1 MDYSNILSE
10 FILKEIESLPGEFR
24 EKSEEVGNLQKELNE
39 TKSKCINKENEMN
52 KLIMEITS
60 LENDLMYNF
69 DEINNIKSSQKIII
83 SELDEEAFNSFR
95 NNFYKLD
102 EEYYK
107 KILYFLR
114 YENEYEDELNFLLI
128 KYKDLHEILRDSV
141 HYFKSIKDYNKYQE
155 IKNKILN
162 NKKKNNTIKFN
173 NNGKNALNNLN
184 KMNKLELNKPF
195 NIILNFIDNTFKI
208 IDISNKI
215 NEIKSDINN
224 KNEIKE
230 KLYVEI
236 KILKNTLSEKQEN
249 LNNINIY
256 IKRMNNILIKYK
268 NYFGNHNNININ
280 KVKDKNNDIKN
291 TKKEKVE
298 FENNVNNNLEKKIYY
313 LKNNINNNNNNDN
326 NNIFINNNKI
336 TNSNSNYSQ
345 NNFNNFYHSVNNCS
359 KNNMILTKSSKSNSS
374 NDNSS
379 SNISPNNIKIISIN
393 SNTKINNSK
402 NVINK
407 KPIPNTPKSSKIFD
421 RNRVNLPKSN
431 SNENKKIKISSLP
444 IYHSSINKNKNKIII
459 KTNSYD
465 REESKKIPLYNI
477 IPASEQNKSYRK
489 LDEDYF
495 LDENINEKN
504 STRTNPTLYHSL
516 KLVGNNINNINMNF
530 NQENQIKNIDGIK
543 IINDKSNKST
553 KKSLENKK
561 EIEENDKETITDYNN
576 NILVEFKKDEIN
588 KKEINRTKKIFN
600 SAGIYNNNRKII
612 KTNEKNKLTKT
623 NK

>member
-128 KYKDLHEILRDSV
+128 KYKDFHEILRDSV
-141 HYFKSIKDYNKYQE
+141 HYFKSIKDNNKYQE

-162 NKKKNNTIKFN
+162 NKKRNNTIKFN
-173 NNGKNALNNLN
+173 NNGKNSLNNFN

-291 TKKEKVE
+291 TKKEKIE
-298 FENNVNNNLEKKIYY
+298 FENNINNNLEKKIYY
-313 LKNNINNNNNNDN
+313 LKNNINNNDN

-336 TNSNSNYSQ
+336 TNSNPNYSQ

-421 RNRVNLPKSN
+421 RNKVNLPKSN

-543 IINDKSNKST
+543 IINDKSNKSM
-553 KKSLENKK
+553 KKLLENKK